1 MELDRR
7 GFLKCL
13 VAAGVAPA
21 SFRAWCAEH
30 GADYDF
36 FAAASACGWDSDAK
50 DSFYF
55 LHASDL
61 HMTENPDWDRGAL
74 QMKDK
79 FMGRCFIDEINAMN
93 ALPQKPSMLF
103 LTGDLMSGVTMDSS
117 SWPWAEKK
125 WAHYKKYVTDRL
137 AVPWR
142 QFIGNNDCAAVPYR
156 NVFSDQPL
164 YWSLEK
170 GGICFVG
177 LHGYDEWK
185 PENTN
190 HAGILYGPE
199 QLSWLRGIVEKTTA
213 RTLVLLTHEP
223 LKDDDSHCA
232 RAQLASILDLFR
244 GEETWNICGH
254 NHGNRTAL
262 IRIGRRDVRSVE
274 TMTPVGCGFTI
285 GDGGYRVFFCREGRI
300 CGSALRWLT
309 PNGEPIG
316 YAPDLST
323 RVPNCMKLLEE
334 TLPPDALAS
343 ALVGRDKFDIAG
355 SEMIE
360 DRISDYYICRP
371 DKDTGRFGRLVW
383 KIPRTVDG
391 RKVSSLRVLCGTI
404 AGHLGVSP
412 DGETWRE
419 TPIDWSSRATPRVI
433 EIPPDIEGETIWLRL
448 SNESTYECKFFGYAL
463 KEHA

>member
-1 MELDRR
+1 MLLSRR
-7 GFLKCL
+7 GFIFGS
-13 VAAGVAPA
+13 AAAM
-21 SFRAWCAEH
+21 SFWAWCAEH

-36 FAAASACGWDSDAK
+36 SAAASACGWDPDAK

-93 ALPQKPSMLF
+93 SLPVRPSMLF
-103 LTGDLMSGVTMDSS
+103 LTGDLTSGVTMSPK
-117 SWPWAEKK
+117 SWAWAQKK

-156 NVFSDQPL
+156 KVFDDQPL
-164 YWSLEK
+164 YWSFEK
-170 GGICFVG
+170 GGICFAG
-177 LHGYDEWK
+177 LHGYDMWK

-190 HAGILYGPE
+190 HAGILYGAE
-199 QLSWLRGIVEKTTA
+199 QLAWLRGIVEKTA
-213 RTLVLLTHEP
+213 AKTLVLLTHEP

-232 RAQLASILDLFR
+232 RAQLAPILDMFN
-244 GEETWNICGH
+244 GEEVWNICGH
-254 NHGNRTAL
+254 NHENITAL
-262 IRIGRRDVRSVE
+262 IRIGRRKVRSVE
-274 TMTPVGCGFTI
+274 TMTPVGRGFTI

-316 YAPDLST
+316 YAPEAST
-323 RVPNCMKLLEE
+323 CDPRCMKLLEE
-334 TLPPDALAS
+334 TLPSDALAS
-343 ALVGRDKFDIAG
+343 VLVGRDKFDIAG
-355 SEMIE
+355 SERIE
-360 DRISDYYICRP
+360 NRISDYYICRP
-371 DKDTGRFGRLVW
+371 DKSGKHGRLVW
-383 KIPRTVDG
+383 TVPRSVGG
-391 RKVSSLRVLCGTI
+391 RRVASVRVLCGSI
-404 AGHLGVSP
+404 AGRVGVSS
-412 DGETWRE
+412 DGKTWRE
-419 TPIDWSSRATPRVI
+419 TTIDWSKHTTSRIV
-433 EIPPDIEGETIWLRL
+433 EISSDIDGETIWLSL

-463 KEHA
+463 QGARPR